1 MSTKFSITTID
12 LNKISKEIAY
22 YKNKNNNGLDPY
34 IFMSD
39 ETVGAIERELDAY
52 RLCIHGW
59 EIDNKSLANRLNN
72 TSKVYGT
79 YMGCKLFINNDLKF
93 GVVEIR

>member
-1 MSTKFSITTID
+1 MSKFSITTID
-12 LNKISKEIAY
+12 LDKISKEIQY
-22 YKNKNNNGLDPY
+22 YKIKNNDGLDPY

-39 ETVGAIERELDAY
+39 ETIGAIERELGAY
-52 RLCIHGW
+52 ELCICGW
-59 EIDNKSLANRLNN
+59 ATDNKTLSNRLNN
-72 TSKVYGT
+72 ASKVYGT